1 MIYNYTNFYISSLS
15 EGLLDKMLGPTEEE
29 VIASGVDNFMKE
41 MINSRN
47 KEGVKKAL
55 ELGADINIRGNIYL
69 FTVCGSYNFDI
80 ELLKIVLDA
89 GIELD
94 SEVLLRLYEGG
105 NLDAIKMI
113 EEHYN
118 IDFIKEMKKSRKNDY
133 LTYGI
138 MENNFDIVKDSIE
151 NNASVWGIYIYM
163 AMRRR
168 CNYEILFLLMF
179 LCNDTEFDYDLY
191 KMFNTY
197 KIRYPE
203 YFNDVLY
210 KAIQSFE
217 QKIILKNKMKK

>member
-1 MIYNYTNFYISSLS
+1 MIYNYTNFYTSSLF

-69 FTVCGSYNFDI
+69 FTVCGSHNFDI
-80 ELLKIVLDA
+80 ELLIIILDA

-105 NLDAIKMI
+105 NLDAIKMV

-118 IDFIKEMKKSRKNDY
+118 IDFIKEMKKSKINDY
-133 LTYGI
+133 LKYGI
-138 MENNFDIVKDSIE
+138 IENNFDIVKDSIE
-151 NNASVWGIYIYM
+151 NNASVWGIYIYI
-163 AMRRR
+163 AMSRR
-168 CNYEILFLLMF
+168 CNHEILFLLMF
-179 LCNDTEFDYDLY
+179 LCDDTEFDYDLY
-191 KMFNTY
+191 KIFNGN
-197 KIRYPE
+197 KIRFPE

-217 QKIILKNKMKK
+217 QKIILKKHLKK

>member
-1 MIYNYTNFYISSLS
+1 
-15 EGLLDKMLGPTEEE
+15 MLGPTEEEE

-69 FTVCGSYNFDI
+69 FTVCGSSNFDI
-80 ELLKIVLDA
+80 ELLKIILDA

-105 NLDAIKMI
+105 NLDAIKMV

-133 LTYGI
+133 LKYGI
-138 MENNFDIVKDSIE
+138 IENNFDIVKDSIE
-151 NNASVWGIYIYM
+151 NNASVWG
-163 AMRRR
+163 
-168 CNYEILFLLMF
+168 C
-179 LCNDTEFDYDLY
+179 LCLY
-191 KMFNTY
+191 SY
-197 KIRYPE
+197 
-203 YFNDVLY
+203 V
-210 KAIQSFE
+210 
-217 QKIILKNKMKK
+217 